1 MSIEQLRC
9 LPGLRRFENSDIAL
23 AALLNLS
30 SFFDMPKA
38 RAHAIQTLETLP
50 TFTAVRRFQL
60 GMRNDLREWI
70 QAGFRQIVLS
80 IPIESLTGQ
89 DVDAIGIK
97 GYWAITRAKSAL
109 QEHHLLLAY

>member
-1 MSIEQLRC
+1 MCVHVRAVSEGSLSIEQLRC
-9 LPGLRRFENSDIAL
+9 LPDLRRFENSDIAL
-23 AALLNLS
+23 
-30 SFFDMPKA
+30 
-38 RAHAIQTLETLP
+38 AHAIQTLETLP

-89 DVDAIGIK
+89 DVDAIGIQ